1 MVLSWSPKDVCQI
14 LSWPARVVIRNAD
27 NCSSVVKISLILC
40 LNVFYLTV
48 FNLPFLTSCYVY
60 NINEPRWAN
69 HDIHV
74 LKASQTYR
82 DHIMSHTLLQVVGSE
97 QNTDVSKANSV
108 SSHIWLTKLRIVGED
123 RGAPM
128 ERFFSLTVSYT
139 IPLALTRAVF
149 DRLKIIIHYLWN
161 IFPKRCY
168 RLFIKTIKN
177 NINLCK
183 MGIMTPLIK

>member
-48 FNLPFLTSCYVY
+48 FNLPFFKSCYVY
-60 NINEPRWAN
+60 NLNEPRWAD
-69 HDIHV
+69 HHIHV

-97 QNTDVSKANSV
+97 QNTGVSKANSA
-108 SSHIWLTKLRIVGED
+108 SSHIWLTKLRIVGERIAVHRWID
-123 RGAPM
+123 F
-128 ERFFSLTVSYT
+128 RFSFSLMVSYT
-139 IPLALTRAVF
+139 INACSDKSCFWQA
-149 DRLKIIIHYLWN
+149 K
-161 IFPKRCY
+161 K
-168 RLFIKTIKN
+168 KN
-177 NINLCK
+177 YTTYETFYPNDVTDFSLR
-183 MGIMTPLIK
+183 P